1 MQMLRDALLWKA
13 QYVVQQALQRQ
24 GATNATWSIMDPGT

>member
-13 QYVVQQALQRQ
+13 QDVVKRALQAQ